1 MIPEISITSGAD
13 YTSVKNTFL
22 EYSLLDP
29 GHKKIKNTNN
39 NNDKTYHKN

>member
-1 MIPEISITSGAD
+1 MTPEISITCGLD
-13 YTSVKNTFL
+13 YISIKDAYL

-29 GHKKIKNTNN
+29 GHKIKNTNN